1 MLRSTMLRLKW
12 VEASSSTSPR
22 AISPADAAT
31 ASYLRAKNKPPV
43 HVVPKSTT
51 STSKIPH
58 KNSPDIIPVLFVRG
72 QSMQRHVP
80 VYPSKKTS
88 EYDVARVRAE
98 FPILKR
104 EINGRPLVYLDNAA
118 TSQKPVQVIEALDRF
133 YNQYN
138 ANVYRGV
145 YRISEEATVAYED
158 ARRKIAHLI
167 NAKDPSEIIFVRG
180 TTEAIN
186 LAAHSWGRSN
196 IGLGDGIMLTE
207 MEHHSNIVPWQ
218 LLARDKGTQLKYVGI
233 SDHGRLVE
241 DDFHQHL
248 ENGGIKLFAVT
259 NTSNVLGTINP
270 IRDMIREAHRYN
282 CRVLV
287 DAAQSVPHM
296 PVDVQDL
303 DCDFLA
309 FSGHKM
315 CGPTGIGVLYAKGE
329 LLETMEPY
337 QGGGEMIREVH
348 LYESSFKD
356 PPFKFEAGTTDISGA
371 IGLGAA
377 VDYLSKVGLRNIRN
391 HERDLTAYAL
401 DALGRLRQLRIYGPA
416 DSDTRGGVISF
427 NLADIHA
434 HDMASLLDE
443 DGIAVRSGH
452 HCAQPLMERLGVA
465 ATTRASFY
473 LYNTEEEIDRLV
485 GSVERAGRVFKI

>member
-1 MLRSTMLRLKW
+1 M
-12 VEASSSTSPR
+12 V
-22 AISPADAAT
+22 
-31 ASYLRAKNKPPV
+31 
-43 HVVPKSTT
+43 
-51 STSKIPH
+51 
-58 KNSPDIIPVLFVRG
+58 
-72 QSMQRHVP
+72 
-80 VYPSKKTS
+80 
-88 EYDVARVRAE
+88 
-98 FPILKR
+98 
-104 EINGRPLVYLDNAA
+104 
-118 TSQKPVQVIEALDRF
+118 
-133 YNQYN
+133 
-138 ANVYRGV
+138 
-145 YRISEEATVAYED
+145 
-158 ARRKIAHLI
+158 
-167 NAKDPSEIIFVRG
+167 
-180 TTEAIN
+180 
-186 LAAHSWGRSN
+186 
-196 IGLGDGIMLTE
+196 
-207 MEHHSNIVPWQ
+207 
-218 LLARDKGTQLKYVGI
+218 
-233 SDHGRLVE
+233 
-241 DDFHQHL
+241 
-248 ENGGIKLFAVT
+248 
-259 NTSNVLGTINP
+259 
-270 IRDMIREAHRYN
+270 REAHRYN

-315 CGPTGIGVLYAKGE
+315 CAPTGIGVLYAKRD
-329 LLETMEPY
+329 LLEKMEPY

-348 LYESSFKD
+348 LYEASFKD
-356 PPFKFEAGTTDISGA
+356 PPFRFEAGTTDISGA

-401 DALGRLRQLRIYGPA
+401 DALRKLKGMRIYGPA

-473 LYNTEEEIDRLV
+473 LYNTEGEIDRLV
-485 GSVERAGRVFKI
+485 ESLGRAGRVFKI

>member
-1 MLRSTMLRLKW
+1 
-12 VEASSSTSPR
+12 
-22 AISPADAAT
+22 
-31 ASYLRAKNKPPV
+31 
-43 HVVPKSTT
+43 
-51 STSKIPH
+51 
-58 KNSPDIIPVLFVRG
+58 
-72 QSMQRHVP
+72 MQRHTQ

-88 EYDVARVRAE
+88 GYEVGSLRAD

-118 TSQKPVQVIEALDRF
+118 TSQKPVHVIEALDRF

-167 NAKDPSEIIFVRG
+167 NARDPSEIIFVRG

-186 LAAHSWGRSN
+186 LVAHSWGRST
-196 IGLGDGIMLTE
+196 IGLGDSIMLTE

-218 LLARDKGTQLKYVGI
+218 QLAREKGASLKYVGI
-233 SDHGRLVE
+233 SEEGQLLRQDA
-241 DDFHQHL
+241 HQHL
-248 ENGGIKLFAVT
+248 EEGTVKLFAVT
-259 NTSNVLGTINP
+259 HVSNVLGTINP
-270 IRDMIREAHRYN
+270 IRELVREAHKHGSK
-282 CRVLV
+282 VLV
-287 DAAQSVPHM
+287 DGAQSVPHM
-296 PVDVQDL
+296 PIDVQDL

-315 CGPTGIGVLYAKGE
+315 CGPTGIGVLYGKRE
-329 LLETMEPY
+329 LLQNMEPY
-337 QGGGEMIREVH
+337 QSGGEMIREVH
-348 LYESSFKD
+348 LYEATFKD
-356 PPFKFEAGTTDISGA
+356 PPFKFEAGTTDIAGA

-377 VDYLSKVGLRNIRN
+377 VDYLSKLGLRNV
-391 HERDLTAYAL
+391 RDHDREITKCAL
-401 DALGRLRQLRIYGPA
+401 EALAEVKGLKMYGPT
-416 DSDTRGGVISF
+416 DPETRGGVISF
-427 NLADIHA
+427 NLADVHA
-434 HDMASLLDE
+434 HDMASMLDE

>member
-1 MLRSTMLRLKW
+1 
-12 VEASSSTSPR
+12 
-22 AISPADAAT
+22 
-31 ASYLRAKNKPPV
+31 
-43 HVVPKSTT
+43 
-51 STSKIPH
+51 
-58 KNSPDIIPVLFVRG
+58 
-72 QSMQRHVP
+72 MQRHATL
-80 VYPSKKTS
+80 YAS
-88 EYDVARVRAE
+88 EKAVSYDLARVRAD

-104 EINGRPLVYLDNAA
+104 EINGKPLVYLDSAA
-118 TSQKPVQVIEALDRF
+118 TSQKPVQVIEALDRY
-133 YNQYN
+133 YNEYN
-138 ANVYRGV
+138 ANVFRGV
-145 YRISEEATVAYED
+145 YQISEEATAAYES
-158 ARRKIAHLI
+158 ARKRIADLV

-186 LAAHSWGRSN
+186 LVAHSWGRSN
-196 IGLGDGIMLTE
+196 IGLGDSIMLTE

-218 LLARDKGTQLKYVGI
+218 LLARDKGAQLKYVGI
-233 SDHGRLVE
+233 SDDGRLVG
-241 DDFHQHL
+241 DDFRQHL

-259 NTSNVLGTINP
+259 QASNVLGTINP
-270 IRDMIREAHRYN
+270 VREMVREAHRYN

-315 CGPTGIGVLYAKGE
+315 CGPTGIGVLYAKRD
-329 LLETMEPY
+329 LLEKMEPY

-348 LYESSFKD
+348 LYEASFKD

-401 DALGRLRQLRIYGPA
+401 DALRKLKGMRIYGPA

-443 DGIAVRSGH
+443 DGIAVRSRH
-452 HCAQPLMERLGVA
+452 HCAQPLMRRLGLP
-465 ATTRASFY
+465 ATARASFY
-473 LYNTEEEIDRLV
+473 VYNDAEDVDALV
-485 GSVERAGRVFKI
+485 AAVQKTKALFGAD

>member
-1 MLRSTMLRLKW
+1 
-12 VEASSSTSPR
+12 
-22 AISPADAAT
+22 
-31 ASYLRAKNKPPV
+31 
-43 HVVPKSTT
+43 
-51 STSKIPH
+51 
-58 KNSPDIIPVLFVRG
+58 
-72 QSMQRHVP
+72 MQRQAQ

-88 EYDVARVRAE
+88 GYDVGRLRAD

-104 EINGRPLVYLDNAA
+104 EVNGRPLVYLDNAA

-133 YNQYN
+133 YSQYN

-158 ARRKIAHLI
+158 ARRKIAQLI

-218 LLARDKGTQLKYVGI
+218 QLAREKGASLKYVGI
-233 SDHGRLVE
+233 SE
-241 DDFHQHL
+241 DGQLLRQDVHQHL
-248 ENGGIKLFAVT
+248 EEGTVKLFAVT
-259 NTSNVLGTINP
+259 QVSNVLGTINP
-270 IRDMIREAHRYN
+270 IRELAREAHKYG
-282 CRVLV
+282 CKVLV
-287 DAAQSVPHM
+287 DGAQSVPHM
-296 PVDVQDL
+296 PIDVQDL

-315 CGPTGIGVLYAKGE
+315 CGPTGIGVLYGKRE
-329 LLETMEPY
+329 LLQNMEPY

-348 LYESSFKD
+348 LYEATFKD
-356 PPFKFEAGTTDISGA
+356 PPFKFEAGTTDIAGA

-377 VDYLSKVGLRNIRN
+377 ADYLSKVGLRNIRN

-401 DALGRLRQLRIYGPA
+401 DKLGKLKQMRIYGPA
-416 DSDTRGGVISF
+416 DPDTRGGVISF
-427 NLADIHA
+427 NLADIPA
-434 HDMASLLDE
+434 PYLSSLLDY
-443 DGIAVRSGH
+443 D
-452 HCAQPLMERLGVA
+452 
-465 ATTRASFY
+465 
-473 LYNTEEEIDRLV
+473 
-485 GSVERAGRVFKI
+485 

>member
-1 MLRSTMLRLKW
+1 M
-12 VEASSSTSPR
+12 
-22 AISPADAAT
+22 
-31 ASYLRAKNKPPV
+31 
-43 HVVPKSTT
+43 
-51 STSKIPH
+51 
-58 KNSPDIIPVLFVRG
+58 G
-72 QSMQRHVP
+72 QPMQRHATL
-80 VYPSKKTS
+80 YAS
-88 EYDVARVRAE
+88 EKAVSYDLERVRAD

-104 EINGRPLVYLDNAA
+104 EINGKPLVYLDSAA
-118 TSQKPVQVIEALDRF
+118 TSQKPVQVIEALDR
-133 YNQYN
+133 YYREYN
-138 ANVYRGV
+138 ANVFRGV
-145 YRISEEATVAYED
+145 YQISEEATAAYET
-158 ARRKIAHLI
+158 ARKRIAELI

-186 LAAHSWGRSN
+186 LVAHSWGRSN
-196 IGLGDGIMLTE
+196 IGLGDSVMLTE

-218 LLARDKGTQLKYVGI
+218 LLARDKGAQLKYVGI
-233 SDHGRLVE
+233 SDEGRLLTE
-241 DDFHQHL
+241 EFHGYL
-248 ENGGIKLFAVT
+248 ENGGVKLFAVT
-259 NTSNVLGTINP
+259 QVSNVLGTVNP
-270 IRDMIREAHRYN
+270 VREMVREAHRYN

-315 CGPTGIGVLYAKGE
+315 CGPTGIGVLYAKRD
-329 LLETMEPY
+329 LLEKMEPY

-348 LYESSFKD
+348 LYEASFKD

-371 IGLGAA
+371 IGLGVA

-401 DALGRLRQLRIYGPA
+401 DKLGKLKQMRIYGPA
-416 DSDTRGGVISF
+416 DPDTRGGVISF

-473 LYNTEEEIDRLV
+473 LYNTEGEIDRLV
-485 GSVERAGRVFKI
+485 ESLERAGRVFKI